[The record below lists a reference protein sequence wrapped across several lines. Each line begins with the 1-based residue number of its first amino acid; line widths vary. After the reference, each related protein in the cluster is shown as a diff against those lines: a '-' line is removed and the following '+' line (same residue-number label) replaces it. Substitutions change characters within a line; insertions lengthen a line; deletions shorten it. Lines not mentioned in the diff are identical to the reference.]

1 MPFTVLHPKFN
12 RYSLDVKENYVN
24 GLLPQQLEALKSLE
38 EWFQQP
44 DPLKPAVVSMPTGS
58 GKTGIL
64 CCLPFTLGGIGLQ
77 PSRDNNNFPT
87 GVPRY
92 CFNKPVLVIAPGVQI
107 ADQLEEQIHRDPFLV
122 RRQIIP
128 DECKRDVL
136 PKVHRINP
144 ASDLQNV
151 RFLGEQD
158 VVLANAQKFR
168 GAWENGLPNDMF
180 RLVIVDEAHHY
191 PAPTWSRIVDKF
203 KPPAMVVFVTAT
215 PYRMDGQFV
224 VDEGAFAY
232 HLSLQSAVERRI
244 IRRTE
249 LDLLRFQPN
258 RENEVSEDE
267 IYRQVLERVN
277 QTQQNKNRAHP
288 LPNNIPHMAMA
299 ITRNTMEA
307 AKVEN
312 LWNETWG
319 EGSALSYYSGQ
330 PGIPL
335 SENEKKQRM
344 KRIRSNQV
352 KLVVVVAMLLEG
364 FDHPPVS
371 IAAILTNIESAPK
384 FAQFIGRAQRIS
396 RSQTTLEDQAIHADI
411 VSHEYYDRQEENYRR
426 FINEE
431 LIGIND
437 EQ

>member
-1 MPFTVLHPKFN
+1 MSFPVLLPKFN
-12 RYSLDVKENYVN
+12 RYSLNVKQNYKY
-24 GLLPQQLEALKSLE
+24 GLLPQQLEALHCLE

-44 DPLKPAVVSMPTGS
+44 NPRNPAVVSMPTGS

-77 PSRDNNNFPT
+77 PSLDNNNFPT

-92 CFNKPVLVIAPGVQI
+92 PFDRPVLVIAPGVQI
-107 ADQLEEQIHRDPFLV
+107 ADQLQQQIHLDPFLV
-122 RRQIIP
+122 CRKIIP
-128 DECKRDVL
+128 DEFKRDVL
-136 PKVHRINP
+136 PKVYRINE
-144 ASDLQNV
+144 ASDLQKA

-168 GAWENGLPNDMF
+168 GEWEIGLPNDVF

-191 PAPTWSRIVDKF
+191 PAPTWRRIVEKF
-203 KPPAMVVFVTAT
+203 QQHALVVFVTAT
-215 PYRMDGQFV
+215 PYRMDRKFV
-224 VDEGAFAY
+224 VPDRAFAY
-232 HLSLQSAVERRI
+232 YLSLERAVERRI
-244 IRRTE
+244 IRPTE

-277 QTQQNKNRAHP
+277 QKQQNKNRAHP

-299 ITRNTMEA
+299 ITKTTKEA
-307 AKVEN
+307 ARVEN
-312 LWNETWG
+312 LWNEAWG
-319 EGSALSYYSGQ
+319 EGSALSYYSE
-330 PGIPL
+330 L
-335 SENEKKQRM
+335 SDNEKKQRM
-344 KRIRSNQV
+344 GRIRNNQV

-396 RSQTTLEDQAIHADI
+396 RSQATLEDQAIHADI

-426 FINEE
+426 FISEE